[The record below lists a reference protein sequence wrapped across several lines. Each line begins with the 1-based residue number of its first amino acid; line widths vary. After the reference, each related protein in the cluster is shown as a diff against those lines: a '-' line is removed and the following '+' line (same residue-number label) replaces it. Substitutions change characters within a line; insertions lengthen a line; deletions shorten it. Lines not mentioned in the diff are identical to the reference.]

1 MKELEIFRN
10 EEFGEVR
17 TIVRDGEK
25 ILFCGLDVAKTL
37 GYANPPKAIADHCRC
52 ITKRSV
58 PHPQSPG
65 KTLEMLFITEGD
77 VYRLIARSR
86 LPAAEQFESW
96 LFDDVVPSIRKHG
109 AYMTPEKLSE
119 VRENPAALAALANA
133 LASEQ
138 NARQL
143 AEDRADRVQAELDD
157 LKERSEIAFS
167 LMDDS
172 GAILVRDLATLLT
185 RRGFKIGQKSLY
197 KYFVE
202 NGYLVKCDN
211 GKYAPTLKGGESGFF
226 YTKFQTA
233 YTPYGRPVENRVTMV
248 TSSGVRHFL
257 NTISSPC

>member
-1 MKELEIFRN
+1 MEIFRN

-17 TIVRDGEK
+17 TFNLNGEPWFGAADICRVLGIKNSRDAVSKLEDYEKDVVIGDTVRGK
-25 ILFCGLDVAKTL
+25 Q
-37 GYANPPKAIADHCRC
+37 
-52 ITKRSV
+52 SV
-58 PHPQSPG
+58 SVVNESG
-65 KTLEMLFITEGD
+65 
-77 VYRLIARSR
+77 VYSLVIRSR
-86 LPAAEQFESW
+86 KPEARAFKRW
-96 LFDDVVPSIRKHG
+96 LTQEVLPSIRKHG

-119 VRENPAALAALANA
+119 VRENPAALTALANA

-143 AEDRADRVQAELDD
+143 AEERADRIQAELDD
-157 LKERSEIAFS
+157 LKEKSEIAFS

-172 GAILVRDLATLLT
+172 GAILVRDLAALLT

-202 NGYLVKCDN
+202 NGYLVKCDS

-248 TSSGVRHFL
+248 TSTGVRYFL